1 MSLPTSVSKPASGCV
16 VLRVK
21 RKREEDPAE
30 ALVIAKHNKLDTGTS
45 VFHFV
50 GTLREDVSDG
60 VVLDRLKHYRDRSDC
75 VKSNPFAR
83 LTLEDTKT
91 QTRDRTKA
99 KSSAQ
104 RFKVTSQLRCLQEG
118 CGSSGGGDSCSPVTG
133 DGERVAVA
141 TAVDT
146 ASGPTG
152 VKIHICDVHQ
162 EDSAVEDWSVATNSR
177 SLLLSDC
184 SSYSSSFLT
193 IIILYSTK
201 TYFPP
206 KFVPLSLQL
215 YILVLSSIT
224 CRLSGATG
232 AVTCNGSVM
241 LREKA
246 EHKQSGY
253 VYDLYC
259 TQEPRLLNME
269 AATFDWASLSVYE
282 PELIHDIIDDM
293 EETCDD
299 EDDSN
304 DEDNWRNDYPDE
316 EGSTHSSDSE
326 LDNCGGYR
334 HRQTLCSMF
343 PN

>member
-177 SLLLSDC
+177 
-184 SSYSSSFLT
+184 
-193 IIILYSTK
+193 
-201 TYFPP
+201 
-206 KFVPLSLQL
+206 
-215 YILVLSSIT
+215 
-224 CRLSGATG
+224 LSGATG